1 MLFPQSPEPIKN
13 ATPIDDMAGLT
24 TEQIETLKAHW
35 IISIQEFLA
44 LTEIPSTRNELAQ
57 MLGVDGRDLDK
68 LAQTARKHLSLMRDG
83 SEALMETLA
92 QIEYYSGVLMP
103 PVRLREE
110 TYETL
115 PLETA
120 FPPAITYSDE
130 LPPTRNQGDR
140 GTCVAHAAAA
150 AREFLEIRRL
160 KRNHEDYNPGDIDLS
175 EQFIYWW
182 CKKADG
188 LPDVS
193 GTYPYL
199 GMKCLLEIG
208 AARESTWPYNPAP
221 SPDNEGQGPPPEEAL
236 AEAGHYRIARIIHL
250 RPDDIDSMKAALL
263 QGKPVL
269 ITIPMFDS
277 WYRSS
282 ATRQYGK
289 INLPLPEEKEVG
301 AHAMILIGY
310 VDDDTAP
317 GGGYFIL
324 RNSWKPW
331 GMQNPM
337 GRGLATLPYDFLRKH
352 NSLADT
358 AELPITADVY
368 IRDNAE
374 DKGDAPSRGL
384 TFNSPDIWVRHQQD
398 GRAEHQ
404 QPDADAENWLYIRA
418 WNKGP
423 ETATRVRAEAFIA
436 PVSPSIW
443 PEMWQPLGELE
454 FPDIPP
460 GENAI
465 AALPWQPEQRGHHR
479 FLVRLS
485 SVEDPA
491 RHHWAVRYDNNIAQK
506 NLVQVALKPGQSTTL
521 TFPIYGLPKELTL
534 RHIRVDRSEFRRGR
548 IDLQISRGQFYR
560 EQPYET
566 EDQVLKAFDGQ
577 ATETRTATLTITM
590 DKRATAADG
599 GAIVISQRYSSVLI
613 GRMLVQV
620 QVLETGG

>member
-13 ATPIDDMAGLT
+13 AAPIDQMAGLT
-24 TEQIETLKAHW
+24 NTQIETLKAHW

-44 LTEIPSTRNELAQ
+44 LTEIPSTRKNLEQL
-57 MLGVDGRDLDK
+57 LGIDGKTLDK
-68 LAQTARKHLSLMRDG
+68 LTRAARKQLSLMRDG

-92 QIEYYSGVLMP
+92 EIEYSSGVIMP
-103 PVRLREE
+103 PLRFREI
-110 TYETL
+110 TYESL
-115 PLETA
+115 PLETV
-120 FPPAITYSDE
+120 FPPAISYSDE

-150 AREFLEIRRL
+150 AREFLEIRRRR
-160 KRNHEDYNPGDIDLS
+160 RNREDVDPRDIDLS

-199 GMKCLLEIG
+199 GMKCLLEMG
-208 AARESTWPYNPAP
+208 AAREITWPYNPNP
-221 SPDNEGQGPPPEEAL
+221 TPNNEGQGPPPEEAL
-236 AEAGHYRIARIIHL
+236 SEASRYRIQRIIHL
-250 RPDDIDSMKAALL
+250 RPDDIVSMKAALL

-282 ATRQYGK
+282 TTRQYGK

-310 VDDDTAP
+310 VDDENTP

-331 GMQNPM
+331 GMQNPL
-337 GRGLATLPYDFLRKH
+337 GRGLASIPYDFLRKH
-352 NSLADT
+352 NTLADT
-358 AELPITADVY
+358 GELPITADIY
-368 IRDNAE
+368 IRDNPE
-374 DKGDAPSRGL
+374 DDGDAPSRGL
-384 TFNSPDIWVRHQQD
+384 TFNSPDIWVRHRQD
-398 GRAEHQ
+398 GLARHQ
-404 QPDADAENWLYIRA
+404 KPDPDAENWLYIRV

-423 ETATRVRAEAFIA
+423 ETATRVRAETFIA

-443 PEMWQPLGELE
+443 PDMWQPLGEIE
-454 FPDIPP
+454 FPNIAA

-465 AALPWQPEQRGHHR
+465 AALPWQPEHRGQRR

-491 RHHWAVRYDNNIAQK
+491 QHQWAVRYDNNIAQK
-506 NLVQVALKPGQSTTL
+506 NLVQVSLKPGQSTTI

-534 RHIRVDRSEFRRGR
+534 RHIRVDRSDFRRGR
-548 IDLQISRGQFYR
+548 IGLEISRGQFYR
-560 EQPYET
+560 EQSFET
-566 EDQVLKAFDGQ
+566 EDQVLKAFAGQ
-577 ATETRTATLTITM
+577 ATETRTASLTITM
-590 DKRATAADG
+590 DKRATAEDG
-599 GAIVISQRYSSVLI
+599 GSIVISQQYSTVLI
-613 GRMLVQV
+613 GRMMIEVQV
-620 QVLETGG
+620 ID